1 MFDIKV
7 LQQIHILTLSIVS
20 SHFNVNK
27 TKKTSV
33 KFILKKKRYASY
45 SKTIGSLKK

>member
-33 KFILKKKRYASY
+33 KFILKKKDMLVIVKQLGR
-45 SKTIGSLKK
+45 